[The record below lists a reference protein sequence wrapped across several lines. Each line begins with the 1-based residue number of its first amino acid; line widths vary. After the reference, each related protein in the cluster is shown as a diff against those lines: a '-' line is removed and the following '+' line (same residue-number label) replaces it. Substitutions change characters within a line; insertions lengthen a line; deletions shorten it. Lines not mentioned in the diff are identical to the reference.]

1 MISCKFHCQLHS
13 NLFPTNKQWKMN
25 YLPSFYVKRF
35 IVVRQNKKKECCMT
49 ESKAQFFWRLMR
61 KGCYPSNIYHTVFFL
76 IGNEIYTVT
85 DIYIPKRIVIFH
97 RYQILMLK
105 AMTQKAALYVYWN
118 KVFILLKRWRNRA

>member
-1 MISCKFHCQLHS
+1 
-13 NLFPTNKQWKMN
+13 
-25 YLPSFYVKRF
+25 
-35 IVVRQNKKKECCMT
+35 MT
-49 ESKAQFFWRLMR
+49 ESKAKFFWSLMW